1 MISAKSKWSEKLTT
15 REKWLECRKNKALRK
30 AIENEIKENG
40 KAKVLLYCSQG
51 KPNLWLPYEYDCFEL
66 DEASQPYLSDKPI
79 LDVDTKMNGKVVGYV
94 VITHVYNVYYYQKED
109 ERDTLDNCYY
119 IEKNALDDEEMGT
132 NTYLEEG
139 SCLSQDELYDYYG
152 GKNGYALYVSDCVV
166 FDKPKE
172 LSEFGKC
179 ELLGCCDYRKCNN
192 CRHHIK
198 LTKAP
203 QNFCYVE
210 D

>member
-1 MISAKSKWSEKLTT
+1 MKRIMISIKPNWVQKLAT

-30 AIENEIKENG
+30 AIENEIKEKG

-51 KPNLWLPYEYDCFEL
+51 KPNFIVKKLENKVWVDCG
-66 DEASQPYLSDKPI
+66 AA
-79 LDVDTKMNGKVVGYV
+79 NGKVVGYL

-109 ERDTLDNCYY
+109 ERDVSDDHYY
-119 IEKNALDDEEMGT
+119 IEKSALDDEEMGT

-172 LSEFGKC
+172 LSEFRLHYGYKECKSKNCSYDGGCWLC
-179 ELLGCCDYRKCNN
+179 ELTNP
-192 CRHHIK
+192 
-198 LTKAP
+198 P

-210 D
+210 E